1 MRSFL
6 ELTSCCTF
14 LILVVVKEGLSM
26 KLHTLRSKLTLSY
39 ALIIAIPVAI
49 IMVCMLTIIS
59 TYWNGRP
66 KR

>member
-1 MRSFL
+1 
-6 ELTSCCTF
+6 
-14 LILVVVKEGLSM
+14 M

-49 IMVCMLTIIS
+49 IMVCMPAYYQYLLER
-59 TYWNGRP
+59 RP